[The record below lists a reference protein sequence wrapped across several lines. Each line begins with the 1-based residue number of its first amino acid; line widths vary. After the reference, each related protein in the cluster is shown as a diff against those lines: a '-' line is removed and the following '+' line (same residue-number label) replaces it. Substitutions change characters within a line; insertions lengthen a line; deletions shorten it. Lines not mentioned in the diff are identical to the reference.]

1 MSQPESQSSE
11 LKSSD
16 PKVSNPKASD
26 PKTSEALP
34 EESLLSHLLELRTR
48 LLKMVV
54 AIIIV
59 FLILTPFMQPLFG
72 ILTLPLLEQ
81 LPEGQSMIAT
91 QVASPFLTP
100 FKFTFVAAIFLT
112 APYWLYQLWAFVAP
126 GLYKTEKRF
135 ATPLLVSSIVLFYLG
150 ALFAYFVVFPIVFG
164 FFNKVAP
171 QGVAVMTDITHY
183 YDFVLAL
190 FFAFGVAFEIPIATM
205 LLVKTGL
212 VSVEKLKQY
221 RPYIFLSC
229 FVVGM
234 MITPPDV
241 ISQTLLAVPM
251 YLLYEG
257 GLFFSQRFVQ
267 VDEKPQE
274 LQKN

>member
-1 MSQPESQSSE
+1 MDTPPDQDPVV
-11 LKSSD
+11 LK
-16 PKVSNPKASD
+16 
-26 PKTSEALP
+26 
-34 EESLLSHLLELRTR
+34 EEGLLSHLLELRQR
-48 LLKMVV
+48 LLRMVL
-54 AIIIV
+54 AIVIV
-59 FLILTPFMQPLFG
+59 FVLLTPFMQTLFNW
-72 ILTLPLLEQ
+72 LTLPLLAQ
-81 LPEGQSMIAT
+81 LPADSSMIAT

-112 APYWLYQLWAFVAP
+112 APYWLYQLWGFVAP
-126 GLYKTEKRF
+126 GLYQSEKRF
-135 ATPLLVSSIVLFYLG
+135 ATPLIASSVVLFYLG

-164 FFNKVAP
+164 FFTRVAP
-171 QGVAVMTDITHY
+171 EGVAVMTDITHY

-205 LLVKTGL
+205 LLVKTGM

-221 RPYIFLSC
+221 RPYVFLSC

-251 YLLYEG
+251 YILYEA
-257 GLFFSQRFVQ
+257 GLFFAKRFDSSQ
-267 VDEKPQE
+267 DKSKEM
-274 LQKN
+274 QKN